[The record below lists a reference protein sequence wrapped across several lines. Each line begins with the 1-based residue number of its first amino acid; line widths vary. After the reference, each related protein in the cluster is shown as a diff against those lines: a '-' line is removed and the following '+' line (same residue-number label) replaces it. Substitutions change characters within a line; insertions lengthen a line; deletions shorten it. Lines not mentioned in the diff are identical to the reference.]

1 MLRQGISKSSIIAR
15 RQIARCGHIVLDK
28 AAAWLAEQ
36 LAYEFRDESLL
47 ERALTHRSAR
57 GKSNERLE
65 FLGDSVLQMVVS
77 EFLFSERSDASEGRL
92 SRLRS
97 SLVKDSTL
105 ASIGRELDLGSHLI
119 LGSGEKKS
127 GGHRRASIL
136 ADAMEA
142 LFGAVYLD
150 AGLEAARQVIFRA
163 FGERI
168 EKLPRGKDLR
178 DPKSRLQEYL
188 QARKIAVPVYEME
201 NVSGEAHKQQFE
213 YSCCVPE
220 LEQKTIGEGRSRR
233 DAEQAAATAMLDR
246 LDAAD

>member
-1 MLRQGISKSSIIAR
+1 M
-15 RQIARCGHIVLDK
+15 DK

-36 LAYEFRDESLL
+36 LAYRFSDETLL
-47 ERALTHRSAR
+47 KRALTHRSAP
-57 GKSNERLE
+57 GKKSNERLE
-65 FLGDSVLQMVVS
+65 FLGDSVLQMAVS
-77 EFLFSERSDASEGRL
+77 EFLFSERPDASEGRL

-105 ASIGRELDLGSHLI
+105 ASIARELDLGSHLI

-136 ADAMEA
+136 ADSMEA

-150 AGLEAARQVIFRA
+150 AGFEAARQVIFRA
-163 FGERI
+163 YGERI
-168 EKLPRGKDLR
+168 EKLPRGQDLR

-201 NVSGEAHKQQFE
+201 NVSGEAHKQHFE
-213 YSCCVPE
+213 YSCSVPA
-220 LEQKTIGEGRSRR
+220 LEQRTVGEGRSRR
-233 DAEQAAATAMLDR
+233 AAEQAAAMAMLDR